1 MPLSLRIRQAIIG
14 LVLLVFLL
22 PASFFAIERAF
33 FAQLLTSTEQK
44 LEVHLYSLLSELS
57 SKNAIPDINNSLL
70 PADFLRADSGTYA
83 YIVSN
88 DKMIWQS
95 DSSLNQH
102 FIPPTQELLPGKHE
116 FVALENQDKA
126 YRALSFALLF
136 DMGDKTIPL
145 TIHILQ
151 DEALLAPQVKSFR
164 RTLLR
169 WFIGIGLGLSVIM
182 LLAYYWITRPLS
194 QLDHEIRQ
202 VESGSQQ
209 HLSNDYPQELQTLK
223 EDLNLLLDSQNR
235 QKQRYRHHLS
245 DLAHAL
251 KTPVAVLRTSAMA
264 EQPELRQQLDRITAM
279 IEHQLKRA
287 SSSGHDV
294 WQKQIAIAP
303 VVEQIQNALLK
314 IYRHK
319 QIHWHIHC
327 PAQAMFRGDET
338 DLMEMLGNLMD
349 NACKACRH
357 QVSVEIQMK
366 PLCIDV
372 QDDGPGVPPD
382 KIAELVSRGT
392 RLDTYSEGHGV
403 GLSIVDELCKSYQG
417 EFQIAQSKQLQG
429 ASFKLVFA
437 QHSY

>member
-1 MPLSLRIRQAIIG
+1 MPLSLKARQAIICF
-14 LVLLVFLL
+14 VLLVFLL

-44 LEVHLYSLLSELS
+44 LEVHLYAFLSELS
-57 SKNAIPDINNSLL
+57 SKNSIPDINNSLL

-83 YIVSN
+83 YIVSE
-88 DKMIWQS
+88 DKLIWQS

-102 FIPPTQELLPGKHE
+102 FVPPTQELLPGKHE
-116 FVALENQDKA
+116 FVALEDGEKT
-126 YRALSFALLF
+126 YRVLSFALLF
-136 DMGDKTIPL
+136 DMGDRSMPL

-151 DEALLAPQVKSFR
+151 DEALLAPQVGSFR
-164 RTLLR
+164 KTLLR
-169 WFIGIGLGLSVIM
+169 WFVGIGSGLSVIM

-194 QLDHEIRQ
+194 ALDHEIRQ
-202 VESGSQQ
+202 VESGEQQ
-209 HLSNDYPQELQTLK
+209 HLSENYPYELQTLK

-264 EQPELRQQLDRITAM
+264 DVPELRQQIDRITAM

-287 SSSGHDV
+287 SSSGQDV
-294 WQKQIAIAP
+294 WQKQIAIEP
-303 VVEQIQNALLK
+303 VIEQIQNALLK

-319 QIHWHIHC
+319 QIHWQINC
-327 PAQAMFRGDET
+327 PENAMFRGDET

-349 NACKACRH
+349 NACKACKH
-357 QVSVEIQMK
+357 QVRVDIFTR
-366 PLCIDV
+366 PLLIDV
-372 QDDGPGVPPD
+372 QDDGPGVPQD
-382 KIAELVSRGT
+382 KIAELVNRGT
-392 RLDTYSEGHGV
+392 RLDTYAEGHGV
-403 GLSIVDELCKSYQG
+403 GLSIVDELVKSYQG
-417 EFQIAQSKQLQG
+417 EFRIGTSVLQG
-429 ASFKLVFA
+429 ASFKILFS

>member
-1 MPLSLRIRQAIIG
+1 MPLSLKVRQAIIG

-33 FAQLLTSTEQK
+33 FSQLLTSTEQK
-44 LEVHLYSLLSELS
+44 LEVHLYSFLSELS

-88 DKMIWQS
+88 DQLIWQS

-102 FIPPTQELLPGKHE
+102 FVPPNQELLPGKHE
-116 FVALENQDKA
+116 YIALEDGDKT
-126 YRALSFALLF
+126 YRALSFSLLF
-136 DMGDKTIPL
+136 DMGDKSMPL

-151 DEALLAPQVKSFR
+151 DEALLDPQVKSFR

-169 WFIGIGLGLSVIM
+169 WFVGIGLGLSLIM
-182 LLAYYWITRPLS
+182 LLAYYWIARPLLS
-194 QLDHEIRQ
+194 LDHEIRQ
-202 VESGSQQ
+202 VESGAQQ
-209 HLSNDYPQELQTLK
+209 HLTNDYPMELQTLK
-223 EDLNLLLDSQNR
+223 EDLNLLLESQNR

-251 KTPVAVLRTSAMA
+251 KTPVAVLKTSAMA
-264 EQPELRQQLDRITAM
+264 EQPELRQQIDRITAM

-287 SSSGHDV
+287 SSSGQDV

-303 VVEQIQNALLK
+303 VIEQIQNALLK
-314 IYRHK
+314 IYRQK
-319 QIHWHIHC
+319 QIHWDIEC
-327 PAQAMFRGDET
+327 PEHAMFRGDET

-357 QVSVEIQMK
+357 RVRVEIQMR
-366 PLCIDV
+366 PLSIDV
-372 QDDGPGVPPD
+372 QDDGPGVPAD
-382 KIAELVSRGT
+382 KAAELVSRGT
-392 RLDTYSEGHGV
+392 RLDTYEDGHGV

-417 EFQIAQSKQLQG
+417 DFVIGQSPLRG
-429 ASFKLVFA
+429 ASFKLVFS
-437 QHSY
+437 QHYY

>member
-1 MPLSLRIRQAIIG
+1 MPLSLKARQAIIG
-14 LVLLVFLL
+14 FVLLVFLL

-44 LEVHLYSLLSELS
+44 LEVHLYSFLSELS
-57 SKNAIPDINNSLL
+57 SKNSIPDINNSLL

-83 YIVSN
+83 YIVSD
-88 DKMIWQS
+88 DKLIWQS

-102 FIPPTQELLPGKHE
+102 FVPPTQELLPGKHE
-116 FVALENQDKA
+116 FVALEDGDKT
-126 YRALSFALLF
+126 YRVLSFALLF
-136 DMGDKTIPL
+136 DMGDRSMPL

-151 DEALLAPQVKSFR
+151 DEALLAPQVESFR
-164 RTLLR
+164 NTLLR
-169 WFIGIGLGLSVIM
+169 WFVGIGSGLSVIM

-194 QLDHEIRQ
+194 ALDHEIRQ
-202 VESGSQQ
+202 VESGAQQ
-209 HLSNDYPQELQTLK
+209 HLSENYPYELQTLK

-251 KTPVAVLRTSAMA
+251 KTPVAVLRTSPMA
-264 EQPELRQQLDRITAM
+264 DVPELRQQIDRITAM

-287 SSSGHDV
+287 SSSGQDV
-294 WQKQIAIAP
+294 WQKQIAIEP
-303 VVEQIQNALLK
+303 VIEQIQNALLK

-319 QIHWHIHC
+319 QIHWQINC
-327 PAQAMFRGDET
+327 PANAMFRGDET

-349 NACKACRH
+349 NACKACKH
-357 QVSVEIQMK
+357 QVRIDIFTR
-366 PLCIDV
+366 PLLIDV

-382 KIAELVSRGT
+382 KIAELVNRGT
-392 RLDTYSEGHGV
+392 RLDTYAEGHGV
-403 GLSIVDELCKSYQG
+403 GLSIVDELVKSYQG
-417 EFQIAQSKQLQG
+417 EFQIGTSVLQG
-429 ASFKLVFA
+429 ASFKILFS